1 MDIRT
6 WQDADR
12 PDVPEP
18 GFGDSPYDHET
29 LDFGYS
35 GYSGYSYP
43 DSRRG
48 TAFTATDV
56 ISLGPADRSGEHG
69 GRAAYSARHR
79 SNRSP
84 FSPLRPAPIAIGSL
98 STAAIAAFAFVGP
111 GILHGG
117 TGASP
122 TPMLDGLPNRIAPL
136 APATSTAS
144 TSPAPATA
152 PADSPAAPGAPLG
165 GGPTSSPTS
174 VPSILTSTHAPAAP
188 GSPTAPGAPSK
199 PGQTSPR
206 PSQPPSGPGQPLN
219 PPVLQPSQPPG
230 SPVPPP
236 TSAPLPPV
244 TPPTTPPTT
253 TPPTTP
259 PSSAPPVTPPSSPS
273 VPTFNSAAAVASA
286 LTEISTVRSW
296 QGAAPLNV
304 DPALVQAASKHTS
317 DMVRTRN
324 FSHSGSDGSSPTS
337 RAQSMGCWALTKE
350 LIARG
355 KPGDDIVRA
364 LMQDPDA
371 RQALLGFWNHKIG
384 ISAQQDPKTGDV
396 YWTIE
401 LAWT

>member
-12 PDVPEP
+12 PDVPES
-18 GFGDSPYDHET
+18 GFEDFSDGQET

-35 GYSGYSYP
+35 YP
-43 DSRRG
+43 ASPGSRPG

-56 ISLGPADRSGEHG
+56 ISLGPADRSGEPG

-79 SNRSP
+79 SHRSP

-117 TGASP
+117 MGASP

-136 APATSTAS
+136 APATSSVAATI
-144 TSPAPATA
+144 PAPAAAST
-152 PADSPAAPGAPLG
+152 DSPAEPGAPAG

-174 VPSILTSTHAPAAP
+174 VPNVLTSTHAPS
-188 GSPTAPGAPSK
+188 GPGAPSS
-199 PGQTSPR
+199 PGRTSPPATQPPPSSPGR
-206 PSQPPSGPGQPLN
+206 PLNPPILPPSQPPAA
-219 PPVLQPSQPPG
+219 
-230 SPVPPP
+230 PP
-236 TSAPLPPV
+236 TSAPLPPATPPSAPPS
-244 TPPTTPPTT
+244 TPPTSPV
-253 TPPTTP
+253 
-259 PSSAPPVTPPSSPS
+259 PPVTPPTSPKA
-273 VPTFNSAAAVASA
+273 PTFNSAAAVSSA

-296 QGAAPLNV
+296 QGAAPLSV
-304 DPALVQAASKHTS
+304 DSTLVQVASKHTS
-317 DMVRTRN
+317 DMVRTRK
-324 FSHSGSDGSSPTS
+324 FSHNGSDGSSPDS

-384 ISAQQDPKTGDV
+384 ISAQQDPETGDV